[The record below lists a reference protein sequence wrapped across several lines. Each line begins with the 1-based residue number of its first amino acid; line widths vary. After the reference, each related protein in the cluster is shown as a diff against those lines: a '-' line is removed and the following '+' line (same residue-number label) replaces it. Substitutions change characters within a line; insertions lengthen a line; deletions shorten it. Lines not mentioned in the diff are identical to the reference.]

1 MGCWRFICWTKIVA
15 WVSSVQWNNECV
27 CVMKKQWR
35 CLRCFRC
42 FIRSVFSFR
51 FRRPF
56 DSSHWCLWFVNLSE
70 DRVKWKPAYTQA
82 QWHRFKSGS
91 NVISTEHSIHDA
103 VCAMPNN
110 NLSSSVQ
117 FSTQIRSVFE
127 RVRRKCM
134 CDLYTHNH
142 TCPSRYTL
150 VGVFILRRT
159 ICLHVEWVFRQ
170 WWIRTEAKRI
180 AKQITVQ
187 KYPGVI
193 RHTTKTRIY
202 RYSEEESRTEKR
214 IEKIETTKKSKE

>member
-1 MGCWRFICWTKIVA
+1 MGCWHFICCAKDVA

-27 CVMKKQWR
+27 CVMKQRRR

-42 FIRSVFSFR
+42 SIRSVFSFR

-56 DSSHWCLWFVNLSE
+56 DSSHRCLWFVNLNE
-70 DRVKWKPAYTQA
+70 HRIKWKPAYTQA

-91 NVISTEHSIHDA
+91 NVTSTEHSIHAA
-103 VCAMPNN
+103 VCAMPNHKP
-110 NLSSSVQ
+110 SRSVQ
-117 FSTQIRSVFE
+117 FSTQTHEECAIEWGTNV
-127 RVRRKCM
+127 CAT
-134 CDLYTHNH
+134 CTHNH
-142 TCPSRYTL
+142 TRPSRYTL
-150 VGVFILRRT
+150 VGVFILRRS

-180 AKQITVQ
+180 AKQFTVQ

-202 RYSEEESRTEKR
+202 RYSENESRIK
-214 IEKIETTKKSKE
+214 KIETTIRSTE